1 MARYGGLG
9 SYVGAAAAAS
19 LDEAMASIHG
29 SGIAKPSRYEVYFFP
44 PSTISRSFG
53 GRTPVTTEMQEIMG
67 GMHADDAKKTALRCQ
82 SFEFPGRTLDTT
94 SDVNIYGPTREMVQG
109 YSFAET
115 TAVFQ
120 CSSDMKE
127 KRFFEVWQR
136 LAYNPQT
143 WAMQYY
149 NDYVGSIK
157 IFQLDET
164 DRQRY
169 GVELVEAFPKTI
181 AAQPLDYATKDAIQ
195 TVSVSFTY
203 RYWKDLKDE
212 AGLPKPLTE
221 RVIDAVL
228 NTVESK
234 IASAIPKVLRKL

>member
-1 MARYGGLG
+1 MSDRFNLG
-9 SYVGAAAAAS
+9 SFVEATAFAA
-19 LDEAMASIHG
+19 LDEVFATFHSEDGYAR
-29 SGIAKPSRYEVYFFP
+29 PSRYEAYFFP
-44 PSTISRSFG
+44 PISRSQ
-53 GRTPVTTEMQEIMG
+53 TNVAAQMMG
-67 GMHADDAKKTALRCQ
+67 EQMMNGTARKTALRCQ
-82 SFEFPGRTLDTT
+82 TFEFPGRNLDTT
-94 SDVNIYGPTREMVQG
+94 EDTNIYGPVRNIVSG
-109 YSFAET
+109 YSYAET

-127 KRFFEVWQR
+127 KMFFETWQR

-149 NDYVGSIK
+149 NDYSGSIK

-169 GVELVEAFPKTI
+169 GIELVECFPKTI
-181 AAQPLDYATKDAIQ
+181 AAQALDYSTVNAIQ
-195 TVSVSFTY
+195 TVSVTFSY

-212 AGLPKPLTE
+212 AELPKPLGE
-221 RVIDAVL
+221 RMTDAVL

-234 IASAIPKVLRKL
+234 ITSAIPKVLQKL

>member
-1 MARYGGLG
+1 MADRFNLG
-9 SYVGAAAAAS
+9 SFVEATAFAA
-19 LDEAMASIHG
+19 LDEVFATFHSEDGYAR
-29 SGIAKPSRYEVYFFP
+29 PSRYEAYFFP
-44 PSTISRSFG
+44 PISRSQ
-53 GRTPVTTEMQEIMG
+53 TNVAAQMMG
-67 GMHADDAKKTALRCQ
+67 EQMMNGTARKTALRCQ
-82 SFEFPGRTLDTT
+82 TFEFPGRNLDTT
-94 SDVNIYGPTREMVQG
+94 EDTNIYGPVRNIVSG
-109 YSFAET
+109 YSYAEP

-127 KRFFEVWQR
+127 KMFFETWQR

-149 NDYVGSIK
+149 NDYSGSIK

-169 GVELVEAFPKTI
+169 GIELVECFPKTI
-181 AAQPLDYATKDAIQ
+181 AAQALDYSTVNAIQ
-195 TVSVSFTY
+195 TVSVTFSY

-212 AGLPKPLTE
+212 AELPKPLGE
-221 RVIDAVL
+221 RMTDAVL

-234 IASAIPKVLRKL
+234 ITSAIPKVLQKL

>member
-1 MARYGGLG
+1 MADNWNLG
-9 SYVGAAAAAS
+9 SFV
-19 LDEAMASIHG
+19 EATAFAG
-29 SGIAKPSRYEVYFFP
+29 LNEVFATFRGDDGFARPSRYEVFFFP
-44 PSTISRSFG
+44 PIGKGRSNVMYKLMGEMFG
-53 GRTPVTTEMQEIMG
+53 NGTAR
-67 GMHADDAKKTALRCQ
+67 KTALRCQ

-94 SDVNIYGPTREMVQG
+94 SDVNIYGPTRELVQG
-109 YSFAET
+109 YSYAST

-127 KRFFEVWQR
+127 KRFFETWQR

-157 IFQLDET
+157 IFQPDET

-181 AAQPLDYATKDAIQ
+181 AAQALDYSTVNAIQ
-195 TVSVSFTY
+195 TVSVTFSY

-212 AGLPKPLTE
+212 ADLPKPLTD
-221 RVIDAVL
+221 RIADAVL

-234 IASAIPKVLRKL
+234 ITSAIPKVLRKL

>member
-1 MARYGGLG
+1 MADRFNLG
-9 SYVGAAAAAS
+9 SFVEATAFAA
-19 LDEAMASIHG
+19 LDEVFATFHSEDGYAR
-29 SGIAKPSRYEVYFFP
+29 PSRYEAYFFP
-44 PSTISRSFG
+44 PISKSQ
-53 GRTPVTTEMQEIMG
+53 TNVAAQMMG
-67 GMHADDAKKTALRCQ
+67 EQMMNGTARKTALRCQ
-82 SFEFPGRTLDTT
+82 TFEFPGRNLDTT
-94 SDVNIYGPTREMVQG
+94 EDTNIYGPVRNIVSG
-109 YSFAET
+109 YSYAET

-127 KRFFEVWQR
+127 KMFFETWQR

-149 NDYVGSIK
+149 NDYSGSIK

-169 GVELVEAFPKTI
+169 GIELFECFPKTI
-181 AAQPLDYATKDAIQ
+181 AAQALDYSTVNAIQ
-195 TVSVSFTY
+195 TVSVTFSY

-212 AGLPKPLTE
+212 AELPKPLGE
-221 RVIDAVL
+221 RMTDAVL

-234 IASAIPKVLRKL
+234 ITSAIPKVLQKL

>member
-1 MARYGGLG
+1 MADRFNLG
-9 SYVGAAAAAS
+9 SFVEAAAYAG
-19 LDEAMASIHG
+19 LDEVFATFHG
-29 SGIAKPSRYEVYFFP
+29 TDGFAKPSRYEVFFFP
-44 PSTISRSFG
+44 PVSAAPKRGGSKSFASQLMG
-53 GRTPVTTEMQEIMG
+53 VMFGDGTPRRVG
-67 GMHADDAKKTALRCQ
+67 LRCQ
-82 SFEFPGRTLDTT
+82 SFEFPGRNLDTAP
-94 SDVNIYGPTREMVQG
+94 DENIYGPTREIVQG

-127 KRFFEVWQR
+127 KRFFETWQR

-181 AAQPLDYATKDAIQ
+181 AAQALDYGTKDAIH

-203 RYWKDLKDE
+203 RYWKDLVDE
-212 AGLPKPLTE
+212 ADLPKPLTD
-221 RVIDAVL
+221 RVADAVL
-228 NTVESK
+228 NTVESR
-234 IASAIPKVLRKL
+234 ITSAIPKVLRKL

>member
-1 MARYGGLG
+1 MADRFNLG
-9 SYVGAAAAAS
+9 SFVEAVAYAG
-19 LDEAMASIHG
+19 LDEIFATFRSDDGFAR
-29 SGIAKPSRYEVYFFP
+29 PSRYEVFFFP
-44 PSTISRSFG
+44 PVSRSQTNIFA
-53 GRTPVTTEMQEIMG
+53 QIMG
-67 GMHADDAKKTALRCQ
+67 ENVANQPGRKTALRCQ
-82 SFEFPGRTLDTT
+82 SFEFPGRNLDTMEDT
-94 SDVNIYGPTREMVQG
+94 NIFGPVRNVVSG
-109 YSFAET
+109 YSFGDV

-127 KRFFEVWQR
+127 KRFFETWQR

-157 IFQLDET
+157 LFQLDET

-169 GVELVEAFPKTI
+169 GVEMVECFPKTI
-181 AAQPLDYATKDAIQ
+181 AAQSVSASRSTEVQK
-195 TVSVSFTY
+195 VSVTFAY

-212 AGLPKPLTE
+212 AGLAKPLTD
-221 RVIDAVL
+221 RIADAVL

-234 IASAIPKVLRKL
+234 ITSMIPKVLRKL